1 MFEREKYGGVKCHN
15 TEEWCEIE
23 EELNCALK
31 SDMGNLAN
39 FELTLECLKI
49 CTFEK
54 FALLGS
60 FWEKYI
66 MSELKKFQKSYVS
79 WDWRVMQYLKK
90 NLLAVLKNGIRNLIN
105 FHEISR
111 ESEDFHFDGLAL
123 SKAYKVLDE
132 KIQKCNVSSHL
143 RVIQRKDNSWEIYIF
158 CVMQ

>member
-1 MFEREKYGGVKCHN
+1 MRNWGGTELCFEKWHGEFGKFWVN
-15 TEEWCEIE
+15 TRM
-23 EELNCALK
+23 
-31 SDMGNLAN
+31 SQNLH
-39 FELTLECLKI
+39 FWEI
-49 CTFEK
+49 CT
-54 FALLGS
+54 LGS

-105 FHEISR
+105 FHDIGR
-111 ESEDFHFDGLAL
+111 ESEDFHFDRLAL

-132 KIQKCNVSSHL
+132 KIQKCNVFSHL

>member
-1 MFEREKYGGVKCHN
+1 MCCFCGNYIMFEPEKYSGVKCHN

-66 MSELKKFQKSYVS
+66 MSELLRKVYNVWAKKIPKELCVMRLKGDAIFKEKFTSSFEKWHKKF
-79 WDWRVMQYLKK
+79 D
-90 NLLAVLKNGIRNLIN
+90 
-105 FHEISR
+105 
-111 ESEDFHFDGLAL
+111 
-123 SKAYKVLDE
+123 
-132 KIQKCNVSSHL
+132 
-143 RVIQRKDNSWEIYIF
+143 
-158 CVMQ
+158 